1 MPPSATLPGG
11 RGTET
16 MAEVN
21 LRRVLVVDD
30 EPHVVSAVQR
40 ELNGP
45 PFEFYD
51 YVVEGFSVPEAA
63 LRRAG
68 EVDFDAVISD
78 YRMPGMD
85 GIAFLGE
92 LARLRPDCMRL
103 VLSGQT
109 DMDTLTRLV
118 NESRIYR
125 FIPKPW
131 SAHALKA
138 ALAQALD
145 YGAVL
150 RENRRLA
157 ELARQDQAA
166 LSSDA
171 DDAIAQILV
180 VDDDMAVLNSLAR
193 SLRQHAQLDELVAAI
208 RGEAGHHGASASAGR
223 FAIQATPSTAHALRL
238 AESVDFACVVADFR
252 MPEMDGVEFLKR
264 FARVQPDCSR
274 ILVSGEIGK
283 DDLARAVNQAHI
295 FAFLDKPW
303 SDFELRTSV
312 LLGVARQ
319 RLLRENRVL
328 AARVG

>member
-1 MPPSATLPGG
+1 
-11 RGTET
+11 

-45 PFEFYD
+45 PFAFYE
-51 YVVEGFSVPEAA
+51 YAVEGFSVPEAA
-63 LRRAG
+63 LRRAA

-92 LARLRPDCMRL
+92 LARLRPDCMRI

-118 NESRIYR
+118 NESHIYR
-125 FIPKPW
+125 FIAKPW

-157 ELARQDQAA
+157 EQARQGGGE
-166 LSSDA
+166 LPTGG
-171 DDAIAQILV
+171 DDAIAQILI
-180 VDDDMAVLNSLAR
+180 VDDDMEVLSSLTR
-193 SLRQHAQLDELVAAI
+193 SLRQHALVDDLVAAI
-208 RGEAGHHGASASAGR
+208 RGEAGHRGVSASAGR
-223 FAIQATPSTAHALRL
+223 FAIQASPSAEHALGL

-252 MPEMDGVEFLKR
+252 MPDMDGVEFLKR
-264 FARVQPDCSR
+264 LALLRPDCSR
-274 ILVSGEIGK
+274 ILVSGDIGR

-303 SDFELRTSV
+303 SDFELKTSV

-319 RLLRENRVL
+319 RLLRENRAL
-328 AARVG
+328 AALAD